1 LDQYSS
7 GKESAMARR
16 SRPELT
22 PEQKVEADKLEAA
35 IREAAADDIR
45 DLVENL
51 ARTTDE
57 TIFGDNEFVIRDIVH
72 RIGAVAV
79 ETALRERE
87 KGGTEVRA

>member
-1 LDQYSS
+1 
-7 GKESAMARR
+7 MARR

>member
-1 LDQYSS
+1 
-7 GKESAMARR
+7 MARR

-79 ETALRERE
+79 ETALRERK